1 MPLLFVGAMLGGSEH
16 CSRRTLVQVNPT
28 LLGENSR
35 PADAGL
41 EAASRKFARMR
52 GMAPTRQ
59 MPPHLDQ
66 GPKKPPEFA
75 TTETIMSALMPRM

>member
-1 MPLLFVGAMLGGSEH
+1 M
-16 CSRRTLVQVNPT
+16 
-28 LLGENSR
+28 LGENSR

-52 GMAPTRQ
+52 GMAPRRQ

-75 TTETIMSALMPRM
+75 TTETIMSALMPMM